1 MAKNI
6 FRVKLTPNADYLM
19 PLVVSI
25 LEKHTADGANSPLL
39 HLPMAVLQS
48 KADAA
53 GAKHTEML
61 QKKRDSELATE
72 KRNLLIGYNPTV
84 RAFSTQIEDTL
95 LFYIASVRDVLI
107 GRYRENPRK
116 LGDWGFTVDKQNKV
130 VMPRNADKMVTL
142 SELILQRH
150 NSDGATSVLAILPM
164 AAFQAKATEVQG
176 LQADALRLRRESE
189 IPTEERNHLLGTA
202 KGQSTKTAGTVLYMI
217 CSVRDTLL
225 GIHRGS
231 EQKLGDWGFT
241 VDRS

>member
-1 MAKNI
+1 MAKNN

-25 LEKHTADGANSPLL
+25 LSKHNADGANSPLQ
-39 HLPMAVLQS
+39 HLPMAALQS

-53 GAKHTEML
+53 GAKHAVML
-61 QKKRDSELATE
+61 QLKRDSELVTE
-72 KRNLLIGYNPTV
+72 KRNLLIGYDAASRGFN
-84 RAFSTQIEDTL
+84 SKIEGTL

-107 GRYRENPRK
+107 GTYRENPRK
-116 LGDWGFTVDKQNKV
+116 LGEWGFTVDKQNKV
-130 VMPRNADKMVTL
+130 VMPRNADKMVAL

-150 NSDGATSVLAILPM
+150 DSEGAGSVLSILPM
-164 AAFQAKATEVQG
+164 AAFQEKATEVQG

-189 IPTEERNHLLGTA
+189 IPTEERNRLLGTA

-225 GIHRGS
+225 GRYRGL
-231 EQKLGDWGFT
+231 EQQLGDWGFT
-241 VDRS
+241 VDRG